1 MAKILEKAISDA
13 KEYYIT
19 KLVNAGFFMNHSV
32 LSTYTLSE
40 LKKEYTN
47 LIKKGGDKGAGVS
60 KY

>member
-1 MAKILEKAISDA
+1 MAKILEKAVSDA

-19 KLVNAGFFMNHSV
+19 KLVNAGCFMNHSV

-47 LIKKGGDKGAGVS
+47 LIEKGRS
-60 KY
+60 